1 MPRRMYW
8 RFTRWE
14 RDRSSAWSRSWRPRR
29 RASRP
34 GSPNPASRP
43 AWHRACRTFGAH
55 VGLQRTSLPLWRD
68 RRSQDAAMRVSD
80 GCSDRLRLVGCDHRA
95 GLAVDAPRKPP
106 GTSTVA
112 SLRCLRGAAA
122 WMLGAASARV
132 RSATRHWKQMRS
144 HLWQVSKLLPLCS
157 TCPPVPPPPGTG
169 DKFASPWGHIIMP
182 SPASYDAGLLFCP
195 RWTTP
200 RAKRISSRP
209 ASATSHRAVTGPRS
223 WVSWRS
229 VKG

>member
-169 DKFASPWGHIIMP
+169 DKFASPWGHYFAISVLIALFVCV
-182 SPASYDAGLLFCP
+182 SISTSSSDFLHLFCLGSP
-195 RWTTP
+195 HQIP
-200 RAKRISSRP
+200 DDF
-209 ASATSHRAVTGPRS
+209 SHESPTHGADVGP
-223 WVSWRS
+223 
-229 VKG
+229 G